1 MKKMKHLNIVNIYKF
16 NPHQIM
22 NIMFRVKTNS
32 IPETL
37 QNKVI
42 EYNYST
48 RYNFKEPNTF
58 LGLLNL

>member
-1 MKKMKHLNIVNIYKF
+1 MKKNELFKHCKYFKF
-16 NPHQIM
+16 NLHQLM
-22 NIMFRVKTNS
+22 NIMFPVKTNS

-42 EYNYST
+42 EHNYST
-48 RYNFKEPNTF
+48 RHNFKEPNIF